1 MIFIKLVWLTQL
13 IQIRRSDD
21 LVRPGSVDAPA
32 ASAYGRAQIL
42 HKSITKGTCMNW
54 ALKLLAALVVMAA
67 TMTAVRAENPA
78 VEAMQ
83 EYLEFATYDAG
94 IIVPQQLTKEIF
106 ESVVF
111 IDTRSEEQFGKEAIP
126 GARHIEWREVL
137 GRIDEIPTDKK
148 VVLYCNTGSLSAQA
162 AFALR
167 VAGRTNVLVL
177 QGGIEGWR
185 KDAAFK
191 P

>member
-1 MIFIKLVWLTQL
+1 
-13 IQIRRSDD
+13 
-21 LVRPGSVDAPA
+21 
-32 ASAYGRAQIL
+32 
-42 HKSITKGTCMNW
+42 MNW